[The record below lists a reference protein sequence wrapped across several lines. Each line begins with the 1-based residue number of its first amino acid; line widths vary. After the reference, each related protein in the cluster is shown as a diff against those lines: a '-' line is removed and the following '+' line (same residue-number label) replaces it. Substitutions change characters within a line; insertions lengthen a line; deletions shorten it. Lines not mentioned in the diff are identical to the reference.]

1 MKSRFILLALCL
13 IFTLASFAPV
23 CAAADGVIPPVP
35 ENGTPK
41 DYLKYIYTVN
51 DLLNQ
56 KVRDIEFQAYK
67 DGIDKKSEAF
77 TKSLKSSAKEYL
89 IPLEKATDKA
99 LLLKDVPDEDFDKLV
114 ESKIDNIEMMVWLN
128 DDEDAG
134 DAQMEAFVEQ
144 LRKMNK
150 SKAADGVEFLLL
162 RARIEKLKSEL
173 QTKVQA
179 GLNEG
184 KTISILNK
192 ELAGDLSPIE
202 QAIDRALLLK
212 GISDEDYKEL
222 IQDKSVFIMS
232 SAVING
238 DNEDAIIAKMEEFA
252 EHLRRKIG
260 KLKFAELIEAK
271 IFQIKVNSYIS
282 KGNIE
287 AFAKAAAEIDDE
299 IEKAGKSITPAQAD
313 KAFWIGVMSVDQPG
327 YKAPEGRIKK
337 YIKALSEADDPEVK
351 RYANS
356 LESVIEQ
363 MKDDK

>member
-1 MKSRFILLALCL
+1 MNSRFFLLALCL
-13 IFTLASFAPV
+13 TFALASFASV
-23 CAAADGVIPPVP
+23 RAATDGVIPPVP

-77 TKSLKSSAKEYL
+77 TKLLKNSAKEYL
-89 IPLEKATDKA
+89 IPIEKATDKA

-114 ESKIDNIEMMVWLN
+114 ESKVENIEMTVWLN

-134 DAQMEAFVEQ
+134 DAQMEAFVKQ

-162 RARIEKLKSEL
+162 RAHIEKLKSEL
-173 QTKVQA
+173 QTKFQA

-184 KTISILNK
+184 KTYSILIK
-192 ELAGDLSPIE
+192 ELAGDFSPIE

-212 GISDEDYKEL
+212 GISDDDYKEL
-222 IQDKSVFIMS
+222 IEDKSIFIMS
-232 SAVING
+232 SAEING
-238 DNEDAIIAKMEEFA
+238 DKEDAVIAKMKAFA
-252 EHLRRKIG
+252 EQLRKID
-260 KLKFAELIEAK
+260 KSKFADLIEAK
-271 IFQIKVNSYIS
+271 IFRIKVSSYVH

-313 KAFWIGVMSVDQPG
+313 KAFLIGVMSVDQPG

-351 RYANS
+351 SYANS